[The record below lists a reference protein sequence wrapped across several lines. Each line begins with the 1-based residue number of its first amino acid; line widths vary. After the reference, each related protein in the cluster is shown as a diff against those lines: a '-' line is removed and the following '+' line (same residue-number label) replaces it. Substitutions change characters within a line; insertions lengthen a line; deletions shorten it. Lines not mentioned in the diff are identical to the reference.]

1 MGEVLPPG
9 PSETGPATGPATGPG
24 PDGDYTGRR
33 WRVVGGGPRRP
44 IERAAL
50 RYLLAIVIA
59 PPLGLLVAHAPM
71 LLLIVLGPLGIG
83 LIAAGF
89 ALALGAAIAMYP
101 VMATVGLGMLLLLDW
116 RAGRGG
122 PVTMADPRPYALLGG
137 LSGMITGLALAD
149 WSGAQGIGG
158 VLLGLGF
165 GAYGGWLGLAI
176 GMVAGL
182 IMRATDP
189 RLRPAGFGP
198 GSDTGAGFGA
208 AGTAESAHNVII
220 EPLQRD

>member
-1 MGEVLPPG
+1 MGELLPPG
-9 PSETGPATGPATGPG
+9 PDGGYTGRTNAGQDA
-24 PDGDYTGRR
+24 TGRR
-33 WRVVGGGPRRP
+33 WRVSGGPRRP

-50 RYLLAIVIA
+50 RYLLAIIIA
-59 PPLGLLVAHAPM
+59 PPLGLLAAHAPM

-101 VMATVGLGMLLLLDW
+101 VMATVGLLLLLALDW
-116 RAGRGG
+116 WAGRASAGRAGAGRAGRIAL
-122 PVTMADPRPYALLGG
+122 ADPRPYGLLGG
-137 LSGMITGLALAD
+137 LAGMVTGLALAD
-149 WSGAQGIGG
+149 WSGADGIGG
-158 VLLGLGF
+158 ALLGLGF

-189 RLRPAGFGP
+189 RLQPPGDGLGGGQGSGLGGGP
-198 GSDTGAGFGA
+198 DT
-208 AGTAESAHNVII
+208 VII
-220 EPLQRD
+220 EVEPRN

>member
-1 MGEVLPPG
+1 MGEVLPPAAPG
-9 PSETGPATGPATGPG
+9 PSG

-33 WRVVGGGPRRP
+33 WRVSGGPRRP

-89 ALALGAAIAMYP
+89 ALALGAALAMYP
-101 VMATVGLGMLLLLDW
+101 VMASAGLLMLLLLDW
-116 RAGRGG
+116 RAGHLAEQGRGRIA
-122 PVTMADPRPYALLGG
+122 MADPRPYGLLGG
-137 LSGMITGLALAD
+137 LAGALTGLALAD

-158 VLLGLGF
+158 ILLGIGF

-189 RLRPAGFGP
+189 RLQPP
-198 GSDTGAGFGA
+198 GGGMGGGMA
-208 AGTAESAHNVII
+208 AEAVII
-220 EPLQRD
+220 EPLRRD